1 MTDCALRTA
10 LGEPFA
16 DDACSCLRVAR
27 WRHSGA
33 EVSFADDGLTTLLM
47 SLSAGQ
53 LVTCS
58 DRSGSVTA
66 RATKGSITIPGHDG
80 RNYRIVGDADII
92 SIRIRRIS
100 GQVRPTFMAESPT
113 LSGVGVRALEIV
125 RHGGDEL
132 LAEELYADLNR
143 ILAPPHRPAVSQ
155 GGLSTAQLR
164 RVMEFI
170 EGEADA
176 GRSPRLADLA
186 DLANVSLFHFAHE
199 FRTSTG
205 KSPYAYSLQQRVERS
220 RKMLL
225 RSDQA
230 IAEIAGRCGFSSA
243 AHFARRFRQAVG
255 VAPSRYRELLLD

>member
-10 LGEPFA
+10 LGQPFA

-33 EVSFADDGLTTLLM
+33 EVSFVDDGSTMLLM

-92 SIRIRRIS
+92 SIRFRRIS
-100 GQVRPTFMAESPT
+100 GQVTPTFMAESPT
-113 LSGVGVRALEIV
+113 LSGLGVRALEII
-125 RHGGDEL
+125 RYGQDEL
-132 LAEELYADLNR
+132 QAEELHADLHR
-143 ILAPPHRPAVSQ
+143 VLALSPGPAVSQ
-155 GGLSTAQLR
+155 GGLSNAQLR
-164 RVMEFI
+164 RVMNLI

-186 DLANVSLFHFAHE
+186 NLANVSLFHFAHE
-199 FRTSTG
+199 FRRSTG
-205 KSPYAYSLQQRVERS
+205 ISPYAYSLQQRIERS

-230 IAEIAGRCGFSSA
+230 IEVIAGRCGFSSS
-243 AHFARRFRQAVG
+243 AHFARRFKQAVG
-255 VAPSRYRELLLD
+255 VAPSRYREMLLD